1 MEIFIIILILLAS
14 IGVSNIINRFI
25 PSFPIPLV
33 QISLG
38 MILAILPLGIHMTLE
53 PELFLVLFIAPL
65 LFNDGKRVSRNE
77 LWSLRTP
84 ILLMALGLVFVT
96 VFIVGHVIHW
106 MIPSITL
113 SAAFALAA
121 ILSPT
126 DAVAV
131 QALSKRIHLPK
142 KIMNLLEGE
151 ALINDASGL
160 VAFKFAVAATV
171 SGSFSLIKATAS
183 FFIIAIGGLLCGVV
197 LSFLIIHLRRFIRRL
212 GMEDVT
218 IQMLIQILTPFFI
231 YLVSEHLGVSG
242 ILAVV
247 SGGIIHSIEH
257 ERMESFMLK
266 LQIVSTST
274 WFVILFILNG
284 LVFLILGLQIPGVIK
299 IIFEDEKFN
308 NLQVFGYIV
317 VISII
322 LTIIRFLWVYIF
334 GEGKLKFRKEELFDK
349 SRFKA
354 AVLTSLSGVRGAVTL
369 AGAFSIPYVLQG
381 GAPFPQRDL
390 IIFISAG
397 VILFSLL
404 ETSIILPI
412 LVKKEEHS
420 KGEDKNKIERKALI
434 KVIEASIK
442 ALKEEID
449 DENKKAALN
458 VIDSYNKYIRK
469 SYRSE
474 NQVELNLQSSEMK
487 KNIYAKALKVEE
499 KEIEQLFK
507 AGEIS
512 QNVYNILK
520 EKFNHTESILSNE
533 LNHKVILAISIIKGV
548 ASKVFSS
555 YKNDSMT
562 DVKEIETAK
571 ISAYNAAI
579 AAIRKEIND
588 ENRGASLEIIAHYN
602 EIIRRI
608 QKGSQPKDNEQ
619 FNKHKRELQFKAIEV
634 QRKEVQ
640 SLFENGEINR
650 ELANKLRRFIN
661 YWEATLME

>member
-14 IGVSNIINRFI
+14 IGISNIINRFI
-25 PSFPIPLV
+25 PLFPIPLI

-38 MILAILPLGIHMTLE
+38 MILAILPLGIHMALE

-65 LFNDGKRVSRNE
+65 LFNDGKRVSKSE
-77 LWSLRTP
+77 LWNLRTP

-131 QALSKRIHLPK
+131 QALSKRIHLPE

-197 LSFLIIHLRRFIRRL
+197 LSFIIIHIRRLIRRL

-218 IQMLIQILTPFFI
+218 IQMLIQILTPFLI
-231 YLVSEHLGVSG
+231 YLTSEHLGLSG

-257 ERMESFMLK
+257 EHTESFMSK
-266 LQIVSTST
+266 LQIVSHST

-322 LTIIRFLWVYIF
+322 LTVIRFLWVYIF
-334 GEGKLKFRKEELFDK
+334 GEGKLRLRKEELFDK

-412 LVKKEEHS
+412 LVKKEEQS
-420 KGEDKNKIERKALI
+420 KGEDKNKIERKAFI

-442 ALKEEID
+442 VLKEEIN
-449 DENKKAALN
+449 DENKKAALY
-458 VIDSYNKYIRK
+458 VIASYNRYIRK

-474 NQVELNLQSSEMK
+474 NQVELNLKSSEMK

-499 KEIEQLFK
+499 DEIEQLFK
-507 AGEIS
+507 EGKIS
-512 QNVYNILK
+512 ENAYNVLK
-520 EKFNHTESILSNE
+520 EKFYHTESILSNG
-533 LNHKVILAISIIKGV
+533 LKHRIILAISIIKG
-548 ASKVFSS
+548 AALKIFSS
-555 YKNDSMT
+555 SNNDSMA
-562 DVKEIETAK
+562 DIKEIESAK
-571 ISAYNAAI
+571 ILAYNAAI
-579 AAIRKEIND
+579 SAIRKEIND
-588 ENRGASLEIIAHYN
+588 ENRGISLEIIAHYT
-602 EIIRRI
+602 EFIRRI
-608 QKGSQPKDNEQ
+608 QRGSQPKDTEQ

-650 ELANKLRRFIN
+650 ELANKLRKFIN
-661 YWEATLME
+661 YWEATIME

>member
-1 MEIFIIILILLAS
+1 MEIFIIILILLAA
-14 IGVSNIINRFI
+14 IGISNIINRFI
-25 PSFPIPLV
+25 PSFPIPLI

-38 MILAILPLGIHMTLE
+38 MILAILPLGIHMALE

-65 LFNDGKRVSRNE
+65 LFNDGKRASRNE
-77 LWSLRTP
+77 LWNLRIP

-96 VFIVGHVIHW
+96 IFIVGHVIHW
-106 MIPSITL
+106 MIPSIPL

-131 QALSKRIHLPK
+131 QALSKRIHLPE
-142 KIMNLLEGE
+142 KIVNLLEGE

-183 FFIIAIGGLLCGVV
+183 FFVIAIGGLLCGVV
-197 LSFLIIHLRRFIRRL
+197 LSFLIIHIRRLIRRL

-218 IQMLIQILTPFFI
+218 IQMLIQILTPFLI
-231 YLVSEHLGVSG
+231 YLTSEHLGVSG

-257 ERMESFMLK
+257 EYTESFMSK
-266 LQIVSTST
+266 LQIVSHST

-322 LTIIRFLWVYIF
+322 LTVIRFLWVYIF
-334 GEGKLKFRKEELFDK
+334 GEGKLRFRKEELFDK
-349 SRFKA
+349 LRFKA

-369 AGAFSIPYVLQG
+369 AGAFSIPYILQG
-381 GAPFPQRDL
+381 GALFPQRDL

-404 ETSIILPI
+404 ETSMILPT
-412 LVKKEEHS
+412 LVKKEEQS
-420 KGEDKNKIERKALI
+420 KGEDKNKIERKAFI

-442 ALKEEID
+442 VLKEEIN
-449 DENKKAALN
+449 DENKKAALD
-458 VIDSYNKYIRK
+458 IIASYNRYIRK

-487 KNIYAKALKVEE
+487 KDIYAKALKVEE
-499 KEIEQLFK
+499 DEIEQLFK
-507 AGEIS
+507 AGKIS
-512 QNVYNILK
+512 QNVYNVLK
-520 EKFNHTESILSNE
+520 EKFNHTESILSNG
-533 LNHKVILAISIIKGV
+533 LKHRVILAISIIRRV

-555 YKNDSMT
+555 YNNDSMT
-562 DVKEIETAK
+562 DIKEIESAK
-571 ISAYNAAI
+571 ILAYNAAI
-579 AAIRKEIND
+579 SAIRKEIND
-588 ENRGASLEIIAHYN
+588 ENRGISLEIIAHYT
-602 EIIRRI
+602 EFIRRI
-608 QKGSQPKDNEQ
+608 QRGNQPKDNEQ

-650 ELANKLRRFIN
+650 ELANKLRKFIN
-661 YWEATLME
+661 YWEATIME